1 MVDAEIMDGLTSA
14 FPGAVIR
21 MGTEWTL
28 NDAPYRVVVGAPDGT
43 NPTDL
48 VTVIRQVYQ
57 TIDTVLVTVADGR
70 DQDIPSNPMQE
81 HEPHA

>member
-1 MVDAEIMDGLTSA
+1 VVDAEIMDGLTSA
-14 FPGAVIR
+14 FPGAEIR
-21 MGTEWTL
+21 TGTEWTL
-28 NDAPYRVVVGAPDGT
+28 TDAPYRVVVGGPEGT

-57 TIDTVLVTVADGR
+57 AVDTVLVKVAVGR